1 MAAVGDKSEKPTGK
15 RIRDT
20 RRQGKVARSRELSI
34 SATCLGGSYALYF
47 SAGMIYRHMNAIIL
61 ELWGRGFSVVQ
72 EGGLSQSL
80 LMQLARHF
88 FIMIAPVALVII
100 TLALATDIIQIRGFL
115 IAWESITPKLSNLS
129 PMRGLKNLFSPRSL
143 VELAKSLFKMFI
155 IFYIVYLV
163 IRDEQHLF
171 LPLIETSVADT
182 IAVLGNL
189 ALKILVR
196 SGLAMLILSI
206 VDYGYQRWQYTK
218 DLMMTKQEVKE
229 EHKQSEGNPQIKA
242 RIRSLQRSLARRRM
256 MAKIPK
262 ATVVITNPTHY
273 AVALQYHK
281 NMEAPMVLAK
291 GQNLIAQRIIQVARK
306 HGVPVVS
313 NPPLARA
320 LYKQV
325 ELEEQIPLTLYRA
338 VAKVLAFIYQQREAR
353 NWS

>member
-34 SATCLGGSYALYF
+34 AATCLGGSYAIYY
-47 SAGMIYRHMNAIIL
+47 SAGMICQHLNAIML
-61 ELWGRGFSVVQ
+61 ELWGRGFSVIH
-72 EGGLSQSL
+72 EGGLNQTL
-80 LMQLARHF
+80 LLQVARHF
-88 FIMIAPVALVII
+88 FVMIAPVALVII
-100 TLALATDIIQIRGFL
+100 VLALATDIIQIGGFL
-115 IAWESITPKLSNLS
+115 VAWESLTPKLSNLS
-129 PMRGLKNLFSPRSL
+129 PMRGLKNLFSPRAL

-155 IFYIVYLV
+155 ILYIVYLV
-163 IRDEQHLF
+163 IRDEQHQF
-171 LPLIETSVADT
+171 LPLTQTSVADT
-182 IAVLGNL
+182 IAVFGDL

-206 VDYGYQRWQYTK
+206 ADYGYQRWQYTK
-218 DLMMTKQEVKE
+218 DIMMTKQEVKE

-256 MAKIPK
+256 MAKVPK

-273 AVALQYHK
+273 AVALQYNK
-281 NMEAPMVLAK
+281 RMEAPIVLAK
-291 GQNLIAQRIIQVARK
+291 GQNLIAQRIIQTARK
-306 HGVPVVS
+306 NGVPVVS

-325 ELEEQIPLTLYRA
+325 QLDEQIPLTLYRA
-338 VAKVLAFIYQQREAR
+338 VAKVLAFVYQQREAR